1 MRTFLC
7 LVAFSVITA
16 SCASKAPPT
25 PTPSPTV
32 AITADQLNDGVL
44 TADDMG
50 KGWTAVKDPQPDT
63 FQIGGKIG
71 TSTYIKD
78 ATATKTVSF
87 TQDNASGFVT
97 NTVFVLPSVNAA
109 EAVMSAH
116 ANQPTTWRQ
125 SRTDGGYL
133 DATYVSAVP
142 NLEQLGDDSYS
153 AKVSTTIKPGN
164 TTQTTKR
171 TVEYVAYRIGN
182 VMSFVVAQDVD
193 VAPYAKKQEA
203 RLQRIIP

>member
-1 MRTFLC
+1 MRRTLLLLLLP
-7 LVAFSVITA
+7 LVAV
-16 SCASKAPPT
+16 SCSSKTPPA

-32 AITADQLNDGVL
+32 AITDLSGGVL

-50 KGWTAVKDPQPDT
+50 KGWTPVKDPQPDT

-78 ATATKTVSF
+78 AAVTKTVSF

-97 NTVFVLPSVNAA
+97 NTVFVLPSVAAA
-109 EAVMSAH
+109 ETVMSAH
-116 ANQPTTWRQ
+116 ADQPTTWRQ
-125 SRTDGGYL
+125 NRTDGGYL

-142 NLEQLGDDSYS
+142 NLDQLGDDSYS
-153 AKVSTTIKPGN
+153 AKITTVIKPGN
-164 TTQTTKR
+164 STQTTKR

-182 VMSFVVAQDVD
+182 VMSFVVSQDVD
-193 VAPYAKKQEA
+193 VAPFAKKQEA